1 MPNIACKIV
10 AGRHSESLPGEHMVM
25 YLPTYI
31 HTYVHMYT
39 CTHVHSYTYTRTYI
53 HIYICTYIATEISA
67 TPDHTHPFPTR
78 LFQSSPSPHPRFV
91 VLISHQPQALLSHQP
106 STPPLPSHHPFTPSV
121 LSHLPLTAPPHLPLN
136 PGAGGHG
143 EFTAASNCW
152 SACSCGI

>member
-10 AGRHSESLPGEHMVM
+10 AGRHSESLPGEHMVK
-25 YLPTYI
+25 YLHTYI

-53 HIYICTYIATEISA
+53 HIYIYTYIATEISA

-91 VLISHQPQALLSHQP
+91 VLTSHQPQALLSHQP
-106 STPPLPSHHPFTPSV
+106 STPPPLSPTLHPIRPLSPTLDHTPSSQTYPRRRRTWRV
-121 LSHLPLTAPPHLPLN
+121 
-136 PGAGGHG
+136 
-143 EFTAASNCW
+143 
-152 SACSCGI
+152 